1 MRIKTSHLHAFLSSY
16 RRVFSM
22 EEKDRKVWRLIGALS
37 TVGITLVAALVI
49 GFYLG
54 FKLDEHFGTSPWLT
68 VIFLILGIIAGFKNL
83 VTMSRRIEELDGD
96 EDKKS

>member
-1 MRIKTSHLHAFLSSY
+1 
-16 RRVFSM
+16 M

-49 GFYLG
+49 GFYIGL
-54 FKLDEHFGTSPWLT
+54 KLDEYFGTSPWLT

-83 VTMSRRIEELDGD
+83 VTLSRRIEELDND
-96 EDKKS
+96 KDKKD